1 MRKYDDGNVRLFL
14 MYVHSVVI
22 QKVLAGG
29 IGKRGGDRFS
39 LAKIMSQ
46 NVFVEENIV
55 IERGRFIFFL

>member
-22 QKVLAGG
+22 QKVLAGD